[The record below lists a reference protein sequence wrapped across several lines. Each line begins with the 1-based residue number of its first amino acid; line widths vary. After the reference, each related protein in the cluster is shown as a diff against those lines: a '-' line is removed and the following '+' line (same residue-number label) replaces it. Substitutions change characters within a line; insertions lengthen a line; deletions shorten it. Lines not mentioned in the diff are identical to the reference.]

1 MKKRLHTKH
10 IITLTVISVLFLVLA
25 LSVMAWFRLQTI
37 NAHLE
42 QIVKHNNVKIEL
54 ATRMYNAAQEWLQ
67 KLYEIQLLSDTAQQQ
82 QAYDRFEQLT
92 DLFLDA
98 SEQLERRPLSDIETA
113 ELTRATQFAM
123 RALDHVLLFIH
134 HRLQGKNNEAEKSYA
149 IILPMQKMILNSL
162 DEFLAYQRQQ
172 THLAEQNATE
182 TYQQAIFW
190 LLVLGII
197 AVMVIILLGFWVF
210 NHIEQTQAQLLY
222 AKEEAEA
229 ASRVKSDFLANVSH
243 EIRTPMNAVIGM
255 SQLLLETPL
264 SHEQREL
271 VETIHVS
278 GDAFLKLIDDILDF
292 SKLESGALKLDVKE
306 FELYEL
312 IENCLEKTA
321 GKLKNK
327 PIDLS
332 LSFDE
337 QTPTRIVGDPNRFQ
351 QVLCHLL
358 DNAVKFT
365 ESGEIRLKVISRVLD
380 SSRLELYVTV
390 QDTGVGIP
398 PERLGSLFQSFSQV
412 DTSSTRRYGGTG
424 IGLAL
429 CRQLSQLMGG
439 TLWVTSQIG
448 IGSIFHFTV
457 MVKPLHLSESLNND
471 VEEKPSD
478 LLLSHVR
485 LLLVEDNKT
494 NQKVAQLILR
504 RLGYEV
510 DIVDNGQM
518 ALEAI
523 EHHAYDVV
531 FMDIQMPE
539 LDGIETTQHIHKRW
553 PPDQRP
559 YIIAMTAH
567 ALRGDREKCLAAG
580 MDDYVSK
587 PIKLEALAEALD
599 RWRLREESTKPR

>member
-1 MKKRLHTKH
+1 
-10 IITLTVISVLFLVLA
+10 
-25 LSVMAWFRLQTI
+25 MAWFRLQTI

-67 KLYEIQLLSDTAQQQ
+67 KLYEIQLLSDTTQQRK
-82 QAYDRFEQLT
+82 AYDRFEQLT
-92 DLFLDA
+92 DIFLDA
-98 SEQLERRPLSDIETA
+98 SEQLERQPLSDIETA
-113 ELTRATQFAM
+113 QLTRATQFAM

-134 HRLQGKNNEAEKSYA
+134 HRLQGKNHEAEKSYD

-162 DEFLAYQRQQ
+162 DEFLAYQREQ
-172 THLAEQNATE
+172 TRLAEQNATE

-210 NHIEQTQAQLLY
+210 NNIEQTQAQLLY

-255 SQLLLETPL
+255 SQLLLETSL

-278 GDAFLKLIDDILDF
+278 GDAFLKLINDILDF

-321 GKLKNK
+321 SKLKNK

-337 QTPTRIVGDPNRFQ
+337 QTPTRIAGDPNRFQ
-351 QVLCHLL
+351 QVLSHLL

-365 ESGEIRLKVISRVLD
+365 DSGEIRLKVISRVLD

-439 TLWVTSQIG
+439 TLWVTSQVG
-448 IGSIFHFTV
+448 IGSTFHFTV
-457 MVKPLHLSESLNND
+457 VVKPLHLSEPFNEPEEEVNDSLLPD
-471 VEEKPSD
+471 
-478 LLLSHVR
+478 VR

-504 RLGYEV
+504 RLGHEV

-539 LDGIETTQHIHKRW
+539 LDGIETTKHIHKRW

-587 PIKLEALAEALD
+587 PIKLDALAEALE
-599 RWRLREESTKPR
+599 RWRLRKESTKPR